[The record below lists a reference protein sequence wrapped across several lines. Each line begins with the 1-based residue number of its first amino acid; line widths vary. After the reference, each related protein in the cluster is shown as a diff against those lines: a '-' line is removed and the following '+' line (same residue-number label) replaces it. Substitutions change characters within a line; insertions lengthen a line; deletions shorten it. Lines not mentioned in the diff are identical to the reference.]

1 MFVNVDICKI
11 VFTTSESTY
20 YELPTVIFI
29 ELLNFYCEVLTMCMS
44 GDVSG
49 AQLAGRKIFWKLKNC
64 PHNGKKYLD
73 CVHPW
78 IKWSSM
84 LSFKMLL

>member
-29 ELLNFYCEVLTMCMS
+29 ELLNF
-44 GDVSG
+44 
-49 AQLAGRKIFWKLKNC
+49 
-64 PHNGKKYLD
+64 
-73 CVHPW
+73 
-78 IKWSSM
+78 
-84 LSFKMLL
+84 